1 MHLFDENEQLHK
13 YNTVK
18 DIQEKF
24 FKFRLNMYTK
34 RKNYLI
40 SKLEKEVKI
49 ANNIARFI
57 KYNLE
62 DKIDLR
68 KKKNDIVIKILSDYK
83 FDLHED
89 DKNYNYLIKMPL
101 DSVTEENVEKINL
114 NMENKLKELDKIKNT
129 DEEDMWI
136 DELNILKDK
145 YKEFLNEKNYTTK
158 VDKKTKPKNIKSK

>member
-1 MHLFDENEQLHK
+1 
-13 YNTVK
+13 
-18 DIQEKF
+18 
-24 FKFRLNMYTK
+24 
-34 RKNYLI
+34 
-40 SKLEKEVKI
+40 
-49 ANNIARFI
+49 
-57 KYNLE
+57 
-62 DKIDLR
+62 
-68 KKKNDIVIKILSDYK
+68 
-83 FDLHED
+83 
-89 DKNYNYLIKMPL
+89 MPL